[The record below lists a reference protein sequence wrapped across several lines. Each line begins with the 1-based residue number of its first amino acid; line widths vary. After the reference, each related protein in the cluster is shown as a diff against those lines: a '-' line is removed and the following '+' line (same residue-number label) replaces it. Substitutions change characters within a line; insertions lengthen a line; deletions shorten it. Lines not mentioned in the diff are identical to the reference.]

1 MDEKAYQH
9 REIIME
15 LLRNGCYPKEEKPNK
30 DFNFKTLKAEIENL
44 KE

>member
-1 MDEKAYQH
+1 MDEKAYQL

-15 LLRNGCYPKEEKPNK
+15 LLRNGSYPKEEKPNK